1 MIMSEV
7 NGGDGN
13 WMGYYQYHPSPLPEA
28 TMTTS
33 RAPAPAPAAAPPPTG
48 SGGGATTQPSIEGRI
63 VKTGRKRSR
72 ASRKTPTTL
81 LNTDTTNFRAMVQQ
95 FTGAPTAGNQA
106 FLETTAAGVS
116 SVGPTTLSFGPG
128 GGPRIYNQRP
138 PAFSYGVQL
147 HQYQQFNQ
155 NQESQFFSPGGG
167 RTGAI
172 GNGDVFINPQ
182 EGYMLEGEG
191 SSSGITRD
199 VFPSR

>member
-1 MIMSEV
+1 
-7 NGGDGN
+7 
-13 WMGYYQYHPSPLPEA
+13 
-28 TMTTS
+28 MTTS
-33 RAPAPAPAAAPPPTG
+33 RAPAVALAPASAPAAAPPPTG
-48 SGGGATTQPSIEGRI
+48 SGGGAITQPSMEGRI

-106 FLETTAAGVS
+106 FLETTAAGLRARRGS
-116 SVGPTTLSFGPG
+116 
-128 GGPRIYNQRP
+128 RIYNQRP
-138 PAFSYGVQL
+138 PAFTYGVQL
-147 HQYQQFNQ
+147 HQFQQFNQ
-155 NQESQFFSPGGG
+155 NQDSQFFSPGGG

-182 EGYMLEGEG
+182 EGYILEGEG